1 MPTIRR
7 VVLDILKPHEPK
19 LATFTEKLSESEEID
34 GVTSKLVDIEED
46 VRTIRV
52 TIEGEDLDM
61 DTLEAKISDLSGS
74 IHSVDEVSC
83 GEYIVEDA
91 WLTDR

>member
-1 MPTIRR
+1 MAKIRR
-7 VVLDILKPHEPK
+7 VVLDVLKPHQPNIVP
-19 LATFTEKLSESEEID
+19 FTEQLTDQEAVI
-34 GVTSKLVDIEED
+34 GVTSKLVEIEEK

-61 DTLEAKISDLSGS
+61 DAIEERINDLGGS

-83 GEYIVEDA
+83 GQEVVDDP
-91 WLTDR
+91 WLANG

>member
-1 MPTIRR
+1 MATIRR

-19 LATFTEKLSESEEID
+19 IVPFTEQLSESDGVD

-61 DTLEAKISDLSGS
+61 DALEAKVTDLSGS

-83 GEYIVEDA
+83 GEQVVDDP
-91 WLTDR
+91 WLID

>member
-1 MPTIRR
+1 MATIRR

-61 DTLEAKISDLSGS
+61 DTLEAKIADLSGS